1 MELALEL
8 DKLELPKGKALA
20 EGAPPPADR
29 FLKKMTTTFPDTI
42 LRRGVD
48 NRYLVLGV
56 TVVQNEGNPEKH
68 LIITASQ
75 SLEDRELCILRNE
88 WDDLSIEPGDIIH
101 LEGEYKADAWII
113 DKDFGYLTLYPDML
127 ISGTSVANSIRCMRR
142 AVLSE
147 NFRSCDPNSHQ
158 MLVGTVLHE
167 IFQKAITDS
176 FDQEKLQ
183 ELAVQAVQDIK
194 HLKEMYHLNLKQDEF
209 KQEIED
215 YLPSFSKWAED
226 FMHKPTS
233 VDVPKT
239 PLISLCD
246 REKDESSC
254 RIQVTKALDIEEN
267 IWSPR
272 FGLKGKIDVTV
283 NVKIHRGSKATY
295 GIMPLELK
303 TGKESNSIEHRSQV
317 VLYTLLSQEKRAD
330 PEAGLLLYLRTGTMY
345 PVSASRLDRRELLKL
360 RNQMAFYLSHGV
372 TKSTAGKEQTQLA
385 HLPPII
391 NDSYA
396 CKYCSQMYNCAL
408 YSRAVEQ
415 QMDKS
420 FIPLAML
427 PKIEKATQHLKHS
440 HLQYFSLWYLMLTLE
455 SQSKDNRRSHK
466 NIWLMSLWEREK
478 HGDCIGN
485 LIRIKDV
492 QTIRSGRYLYTFQ
505 HKHGAI
511 PNTNLM
517 TGDRVI
523 LSGEERRL
531 LALSSGYVKEISMTT
546 VTCLLDR
553 NLSKLPESTL
563 FRLDY
568 EERIGGIE
576 TPLGNLSKLMENTPT
591 SEKLRDLIV
600 DFREPQ
606 FVQYL
611 SSVLPHEAKDRVAN
625 ILKGLN
631 KPQRQ
636 AMKKVLLSKDYT
648 LIVGMPGTGKT
659 TTICALVRILYAC
672 GFSVLLT
679 SYTHSA
685 VDNILLKL
693 MKFKVGFLRL
703 GQTQKVHPSIQK
715 FTEEEICRERA
726 IKSLTALEELYS
738 SQPIVATTCM
748 GINHPIFSRRRF
760 DFCIVDE
767 ASQISQPACLGPL
780 FFSSRF
786 VLVGDHLQ
794 LPPLVLNSEARGLG
808 MSESLFKRL
817 EQKQNAVVQLTVQYR
832 MNSAVMSLS
841 NKLVYE
847 GKLECGSDKVA
858 NATVSL
864 PRLKEV
870 MLDLQAHRSCSETS
884 WLKGAFEPNNPVCF
898 LNTEKVPAPEQAEKG
913 GVSNITEAKFIVFLA
928 SVFIKAGCNPADI
941 GVIAPYRQ
949 QLKTITS
956 LLTHSSVSA
965 VEVNT
970 VDKYQGRDKS
980 IILVSFV
987 RSNKDGIL
995 GELLKDWR
1003 RLNVAITRAKH
1014 KLVLLGCVPSLSL
1027 YPPVEKLLC
1036 YLKSENKIFDL
1047 PLGALENICQYNI

>member
-1 MELALEL
+1 MELGPGL
-8 DKLELPKGKALA
+8 DKLELLRRKTLA
-20 EGAPPPADR
+20 EEAPAPAAH
-29 FLKKMTTTFPDTI
+29 LQKKMATSFPDST

-56 TVVQNEGNPEKH
+56 SVVQNEGNPEKH

-75 SLEDRELCILRNE
+75 SLEDQELCILRNE
-88 WDDLSIEPGDIIH
+88 WNDLSIEPGDIIH

-127 ISGTSVANSIRCMRR
+127 ISGTSVANSVRCMRR

-147 NFRSCDPNSHQ
+147 NFRSSDPNSHQ
-158 MLVGTVLHE
+158 MLIGTVLHE

-176 FDQEKLQ
+176 FAQEKLQ
-183 ELAVQAVQDIK
+183 ELALQTVQEIK
-194 HLKEMYHLNLKQDEF
+194 HLKEMYHLNLKQGEF

-233 VDVPKT
+233 VDLPKT
-239 PLISLCD
+239 PCTSLCD
-246 REKDESSC
+246 RNKDESSC
-254 RIQVTKALDIEEN
+254 RI
-267 IWSPR
+267 
-272 FGLKGKIDVTV
+272 
-283 NVKIHRGSKATY
+283 
-295 GIMPLELK
+295 
-303 TGKESNSIEHRSQV
+303 QV
-317 VLYTLLSQEKRAD
+317 VLYTLLSQERRAD

-345 PVSASRLDRRELLKL
+345 PVPARRLDRRELLKL
-360 RNQMAFYLSHGV
+360 RNQVAFYLSHGV

-391 NDSYA
+391 NDSYT
-396 CKYCSQMYNCAL
+396 CKYCSQMDNCAL

-420 FIPLAML
+420 FIPHTML
-427 PKIEKATQHLKHS
+427 SKIEKATQHLKHS
-440 HLQYFSLWYLMLTLE
+440 HLQYFSLWYLMMTLE
-455 SQSKDNRRSHK
+455 SQSKDSKRSHR
-466 NIWLMSLWEREK
+466 NIWLMSASEREK

-485 LIRIKDV
+485 LIRTEDV
-492 QTIRSGRYLYTFQ
+492 QTICSGQYLHTFQ
-505 HKHGAI
+505 HKHGTI

-517 TGDRVI
+517 VGDRVV

-591 SEKLRDLIV
+591 SEKLRDLII

-606 FVQYL
+606 FIEYL
-611 SSVLPHEAKDRVAN
+611 SSVLPHEAKDRVAH

-659 TTICALVRILYAC
+659 TTICALVRILYVC

-715 FTEEEICRERA
+715 FTEEEICREKA
-726 IKSLTALEELYS
+726 IKSLTGLEELYN

-817 EQKQNAVVQLTVQYR
+817 EQKRNAVVQLTVQYR
-832 MNSAVMSLS
+832 MNSTVMSLS

-847 GKLECGSDKVA
+847 GKLECGSEKVA

-864 PRLKEV
+864 PHLKDV
-870 MLDLQAHRSCSETS
+870 ILDLQAHRDYSETF
-884 WLKGAFEPNNPVCF
+884 WLRGAFEPKNPVCF

-913 GVSNITEAKFIVFLA
+913 GVSNITEAKLIVFLA
-928 SVFIKAGCNPADI
+928 SIFIKAGCNPLDI

-949 QLKTITS
+949 QLKTITA
-956 LLTHSSVSA
+956 LLTRSSVST

-987 RSNKDGIL
+987 RSNKDGTL

-1014 KLVLLGCVPSLSL
+1014 KLVLLGCVPSLSR
-1027 YPPVEKLLC
+1027 YPPVEKLLH

-1047 PLGALENICQYNI
+1047 PLGAHESICQHNV